1 MFLFIYYRRKQRP
14 SNKNSRS
21 KSTRTN
27 RPQRRA
33 AAISSR
39 SYNSSSD
46 EDDNNNDD
54 DDDDEE
60 EDRKGRLLS
69 KKRVQNRCKFS
80 VRFQHRPSALSS
92 IPRSMLRRSPHS
104 SLLNTPSKMD
114 SEEASGS
121 EGTPPAPLSNT
132 CMLVAAAVG
141 PLAPGFKFPNT
152 KKVISLL
159 IFITYFSI

>member
-1 MFLFIYYRRKQRP
+1 MSTIYNYNKFVFYRRKQRP
-14 SNKNSRS
+14 SNKSSRS

-27 RPQRRA
+27 RPQRRV

-54 DDDDEE
+54 DDDD
-60 EDRKGRLLS
+60 DRKGRLLS
-69 KKRVQNRCKFS
+69 RKRVPNRCKFS
-80 VRFQHRPSALSS
+80 VRFQHRPSAQSS
-92 IPRSMLRRSPHS
+92 ISLLRRSPYN
-104 SLLNTPSKMD
+104 SLLNTTIKMD

-121 EGTPPAPLSNT
+121 EGTLPAPLSNT

-152 KKVISLL
+152 KKVW
-159 IFITYFSI
+159 FSINNTI

>member
-1 MFLFIYYRRKQRP
+1 LIYLFIYYRRKQRP

-54 DDDDEE
+54 DDEEE

-104 SLLNTPSKMD
+104 SLLNTPSKID

>member
-1 MFLFIYYRRKQRP
+1 MKSIIKNVSCTHVFIYFYRRKQRS

-33 AAISSR
+33 AAISSHT
-39 SYNSSSD
+39 YNSSSD

-54 DDDDEE
+54 DDDDE
-60 EDRKGRLLS
+60 DRKSRLLS

-80 VRFQHRPSALSS
+80 VRFQHRPSLSS

-104 SLLNTPSKMD
+104 SLLNTPIKMD

-152 KKVISLL
+152 KKVT
-159 IFITYFSI
+159 FY

>member
-1 MFLFIYYRRKQRP
+1 MKSVNYYKCFFFLFIYYRRKQRP

-46 EDDNNNDD
+46 EDDNNND

-152 KKVISLL
+152 KKVIS
-159 IFITYFSI
+159 